1 MRVYYYFD
9 PEDNSKDAIKGNF
22 DVLEDILQNRRIKIS
37 RVSLL
42 NDPFDV
48 QMSFSQEVSR
58 SDVANFRKKFSS
70 VIDKVLGFIS
80 FSECIDNVLMWSHYA
95 RKHMGFALELDV
107 EDKLLTRVKYSSAAP
122 MVFQNGRTDN
132 NPYYINAAY
141 DILRTK
147 ALDWAY
153 EKEWR
158 MILLYSTDNLISEGN
173 SKYLPLNASNIKS
186 IFIGLRCKME
196 SDNLLKHLQNW
207 NLNHVKVYKMEQSQD
222 GYTLSYGSDIGELVR
237 RQRIEQIKRVILD
250 ALKTNDIQK
259 VKQLLS

>member
-9 PEDNSKDAIKGNF
+9 PEDKSKDAINGNF
-22 DVLEDILQNRRIKIS
+22 DVLEDILLNRRIKVS
-37 RVSLL
+37 RISLL

-48 QMSFSQEVSR
+48 QMSFSQEVSKN
-58 SDVANFRKKFSS
+58 DVENFRKEFS
-70 VIDKVLGFIS
+70 VIDKVLGIIS

-95 RKHMGFALELDV
+95 KKHMGFAIELDV
-107 EDKLLTRVKYSSAAP
+107 DDKLLTRVNYSSAAP
-122 MVFQNGRTDN
+122 MVFLNCRTDS

-158 MILLYSTDNLISEGN
+158 MILLYSNDILISEGN
-173 SKYLPLNASNIKS
+173 SKYLPLEDSNIKS
-186 IFIGLRCKME
+186 IFIGLRCKMK
-196 SDNLLKHLQNW
+196 SGDVLKHLQNW
-207 NLNHVKVYKMEQSQD
+207 DLNHVNVYKMEQAQD
-222 GYTLSYGSDIGELVR
+222 GYTLSYSSDIWESVR
-237 RQRIEQIKRVILD
+237 KQRIEQIKCVIID
-250 ALKTNDIQK
+250 ALKTNNIQK

>member
-9 PEDNSKDAIKGNF
+9 PEKKGDDAVKGNF
-22 DVLEDILQNRRIKIS
+22 DVLEDILLNRRIKIS
-37 RVSLL
+37 RISLL
-42 NDPFDV
+42 NDPFDA
-48 QMSFSQEVSR
+48 QMGFSQDVSR
-58 SDVANFRKKFSS
+58 SDVENFRNEFS
-70 VIDKVLGFIS
+70 VIDKVLGIIS
-80 FSECIDNVLMWSHYA
+80 FSECVDNVLMWSHYA

-107 EDKLLTRVKYSSAAP
+107 EEKLLTRVKYSSEAP
-122 MVFQNGRTDN
+122 MVFPNSRSDN

-158 MILLYSTDNLISEGN
+158 MIIFYSDDNLISDGN
-173 SKYLPLNASNIKS
+173 SKYLRLNANNIKS
-186 IFIGLRCKME
+186 IFIGLKCKMK
-196 SDNLLKHLQNW
+196 SDDLLKHLKYW
-207 NLNHVKVYKMEQSQD
+207 NLAHVNVFQMEQSQD
-222 GYTLSYGSDIGELVR
+222 GYTLSYSSDIWEAVR

-250 ALKTNDIQK
+250 ALQTNNIQK

>member
-1 MRVYYYFD
+1 MRVYYYFN

-22 DVLEDILQNRRIKIS
+22 DVLEDILRNRRIKIS

-42 NDPFDV
+42 NDPFDA
-48 QMSFSQEVSR
+48 QMSFSQDVSR
-58 SDVANFRKKFSS
+58 SDVENFRNEFSA
-70 VIDKVLGFIS
+70 IDKVLGIIS

-95 RKHMGFALELDV
+95 RKHMGFALELEV
-107 EDKLLTRVKYSSAAP
+107 EDKLLTRVKYSSEAP
-122 MVFQNGRTDN
+122 MVFPNSGIDN

-158 MILLYSTDNLISEGN
+158 MILFYSDDNLISDGN
-173 SKYLPLNASNIKS
+173 FKYLRLNASNIKS
-186 IFIGLRCKME
+186 IFIGLKCKMK
-196 SDNLLKHLQNW
+196 SDDLLKRLKNW
-207 NLNHVKVYKMEQSQD
+207 NLNHVSVFQMEQSQD
-222 GYTLSYGSDIGELVR
+222 GYTLTYSSDVR
-237 RQRIEQIKRVILD
+237 ESARQKRIEQIKAVILD
-250 ALKTNDIQK
+250 ALKTNNIQK